1 LAGRITLKTIDDAY
15 RVTASAPLA
24 GAAGGAVPH
33 PYGWI
38 RGPRAFPTR
47 TSAPDPGGSDL
58 GLPDNIWLDEA
69 CLMFSTDW
77 WTPVQWTVGRQ
88 FFSLDRLG
96 LVADNERLSLQGI
109 RGTAESLWGTDLNF
123 DMFFGGA
130 SYDEGFSLLNEW
142 SDGYGAFRLA
152 YETPHWAL
160 GGTWLATGHS
170 EEEAWGADVWFEI
183 WDRDIAFEYAE
194 MLQTMHGVRPAWEN
208 APSAWMG
215 TAEVWETGSF
225 KLTGT
230 ISRCSGY
237 YDPTFSA
244 TNPYFELIDYGINP
258 LVGQIPWERWMRAPL
273 IIPGARIIAGD
284 IDFEVGNIPMH
295 VRYANVT
302 GVYAGYNQ
310 WPWGL
315 YEHLVSASAT
325 KEIVDGLSVQFTYA
339 RQMAENGTAL
349 DDIDLLQASAVVE
362 F

>member
-15 RVTASAPLA
+15 RVTA
-24 GAAGGAVPH
+24 AVPAGSFTM
-33 PYGWI
+33 YA
-38 RGPRAFPTR
+38 PRAFPTR
-47 TSAPDPGGSDL
+47 TSAPDPTGYDL

-152 YETPHWAL
+152 YERPHWGV
-160 GGTWLATGHS
+160 GGTWLATGYS
-170 EEEAWGADVWFEI
+170 EEEAWGADIWLEI
-183 WDRDIAFEYAE
+183 WGRDLMLEYANL
-194 MLQTMHGVRPAWEN
+194 LQFMNGARP
-208 APSAWMG
+208 PSAINNPSCWMG
-215 TAEVWETGSF
+215 KVELLDTPSF
-225 KLTGT
+225 KITASV
-230 ISRCSGY
+230 SRTDAVY
-237 YDPTFSA
+237 EA
-244 TNPYFELIDYGINP
+244 TYSTLNPYWELIDYGLDP
-258 LVGQIPWERWMRAPL
+258 SVGQMPWERWLRAPL
-273 IIPGARIIAGD
+273 VLRGAMLYSGD
-284 IDFEVGNIPMH
+284 VQFSLGSVPLH
-295 VRYANVT
+295 LRYVNVDA
-302 GVYAGYNQ
+302 VNPNL
-310 WPWGL
+310 PWGT
-315 YEHLVSASAT
+315 YPHLLAASAT
-325 KEIVDGLSVQFTYA
+325 KEIVEGLSVQFIYA
-339 RQMAENGTAL
+339 RQIADSDLPL